1 MSDISKIN
9 NYIIKDATA
18 RANHSALVEE
28 INQLVDSINAALNNK
43 LSLSGGKLT
52 GNVLLS
58 NSNAQGS
65 QPNLEWKTI
74 NSKTPYVGYCT
85 GSTDGTFMVASI
97 VGTTYTT
104 GLSIGGSSGNLLWK
118 GTKVATT
125 SDIPTALKNPNAL
138 KFGSKT
144 YDGST
149 AQTITASDIGANV
162 TVTQKLTSGKEIG
175 SITVGTTTTKLYAP
189 TSSVTIDDALSTTS
203 TNPVQN
209 KIINNALNERK
220 NRIWYGTCTT
230 SAATTAKL
238 GTCEGFNLYTG
249 ATILLKMSYT
259 STSTSNNTLNVNGT
273 GAKTIYTSNY
283 IPVQYTST
291 YTSSYQKPWS
301 ANDYCLFTYDG
312 TYWVWVNAPRA
323 RMYYSNSTLYI
334 YDN

>member
-1 MSDISKIN
+1 MSLDLSSTILDL
-9 NYIIKDATA
+9 IKSVNDVTETFVS
-18 RANHSALVEE
+18 RNGSSMYGSL
-28 INQLVDSINAALNNK
+28 SPYNNK
-43 LSLSGGKLT
+43 GASLGTSSKQWNTIYGGTIYENGTSLSNKYG
-52 GNVLLS
+52 
-58 NSNAQGS
+58 
-65 QPNLEWKTI
+65 
-74 NSKTPYVGYCT
+74 
-85 GSTDGTFMVASI
+85 
-97 VGTTYTT
+97 
-104 GLSIGGSSGNLLWK
+104 
-118 GTKVATT
+118 
-125 SDIPTALKNPNAL
+125 
-138 KFGSKT
+138 
-144 YDGST
+144 
-149 AQTITASDIGANV
+149 V
-162 TVTQKLTSGKEIG
+162 TVTQKLTSGTEIG
-175 SITVGTTTTKLYAP
+175 SIKVGSTTTKLYAP

-273 GAKTIYTSNY
+273 GGKTIYTSNY
-283 IPVQYTST
+283 IPVRYTST